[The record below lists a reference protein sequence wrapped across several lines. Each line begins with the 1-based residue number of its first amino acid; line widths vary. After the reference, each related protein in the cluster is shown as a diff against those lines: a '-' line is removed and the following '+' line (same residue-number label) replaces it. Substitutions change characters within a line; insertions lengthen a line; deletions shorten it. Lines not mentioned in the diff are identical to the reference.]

1 MVAQPCLRKGS
12 MRLRSALMGT
22 MRRGSCSSNSG
33 IRRSAYRYVIKKENT
48 PCRGQQA
55 ECGTAEDAADI
66 DAWNQ
71 LS

>member
-33 IRRSAYRYVIKKENT
+33 IRRSAYRYVINKRTLLAGDNKLSAAL
-48 PCRGQQA
+48 RKMQQTSMP
-55 ECGTAEDAADI
+55 GI
-66 DAWNQ
+66 
-71 LS
+71 S